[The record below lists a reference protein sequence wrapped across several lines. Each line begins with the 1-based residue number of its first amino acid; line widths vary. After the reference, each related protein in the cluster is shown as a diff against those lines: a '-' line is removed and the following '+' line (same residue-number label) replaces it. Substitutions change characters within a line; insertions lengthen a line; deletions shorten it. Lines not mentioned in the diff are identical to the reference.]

1 MKISL
6 NMGLDVEQSK
16 AAQIK
21 AFERDILGAGAGDWN
36 AKGNLVRH
44 FTPLLTSL
52 AQKRSTD
59 IATVNRCI
67 DAGKDGLV
75 QAARK
80 YKPSVG
86 PERFQIFAVDFIEA
100 AMDKA
105 VREGSGKG
113 GGFFARL
120 FGK

>member
-16 AAQIK
+16 AAQNR
-21 AFERDILGAGAGDWN
+21 AFEREILSAGTGDWN

-52 AQKRSTD
+52 AQKRSQD
-59 IATVNRCI
+59 IATINRCI
-67 DAGKDGLV
+67 DAGKDGLAE
-75 QAARK
+75 AARK
-80 YKPSVG
+80 YKQSIG
-86 PERFQIFAVDFIEA
+86 PDRFQIFAVDFIEA

-113 GGFFARL
+113 SGFFARL